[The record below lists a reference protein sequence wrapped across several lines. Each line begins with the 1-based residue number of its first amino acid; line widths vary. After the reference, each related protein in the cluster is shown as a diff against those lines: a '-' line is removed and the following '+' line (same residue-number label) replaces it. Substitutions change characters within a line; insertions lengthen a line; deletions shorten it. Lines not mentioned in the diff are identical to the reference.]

1 MIKNTL
7 NSFQKSPI
15 KSVKHSTY
23 FNVYDKLFS
32 KYVDTEFTFIEIGIF
47 QGGSLFM
54 WRDYF
59 GDKARIIGIDINEG
73 AKKWEKDGFEIYIGS
88 QSDPVFWDSL
98 FKKIGNV
105 DVILD
110 DGGHEFDHQII
121 TTECVIPHINDG
133 GLLLV
138 EDTHTSYMNDFGGPS
153 KNSFIS
159 YSKNIIDGI
168 NYRYDHFKNKKIN
181 EKQISS
187 VYFYESFVAF
197 NIDRKICSIDS
208 TWVENNGEPMSDD
221 YFVQEKSKFRTM
233 ISKFISKNK
242 KIKKAAILIFR
253 HLLGLRQ
260 RLINFIILKKYFKFK

>member
-1 MIKNTL
+1 MNKNTL
-7 NSFQKSPI
+7 TSFQNSPI

-32 KYVDTEFTFIEIGIF
+32 KYVNTEFTFIEIGIF

-88 QSDPVFWDSL
+88 QSDPIFWRNL
-98 FKKIGNV
+98 FKEIGNV
-105 DVILD
+105 DVVLD

-121 TTECVIPHINDG
+121 TTESVIPHINDG

-153 KNSFIS
+153 KHSFIS
-159 YSKNIIDGI
+159 YSKNIVDGI
-168 NYRYDHFKNKKIN
+168 NYRYDHFKNKKIK
-181 EKQISS
+181 EPQIFSIH
-187 VYFYESFVAF
+187 FYESFVAF
-197 NIDRKICSIDS
+197 DIDRGLCSIDS
-208 TWVENNGEPMSDD
+208 KWVENSGKPMPED
-221 YFVQEKSKFRTM
+221 YFVETKSGLRVL
-233 ISKFISKNK
+233 ISKILSNNK
-242 KIKKAAILIFR
+242 EFKRFSILVHR
-253 HLLGLRQ
+253 YLLGFKQ
-260 RLINFIILKKYFKFK
+260 RILNSLKLKKYFKF

>member
-1 MIKNTL
+1 MNKKTL
-7 NSFQKSPI
+7 TSFHNSPI

-23 FNVYDKLFS
+23 FDVYDRLFS

-73 AKKWEKDGFEIYIGS
+73 AKKWEKDGFEIFIGS
-88 QSDPVFWDSL
+88 QSDPIFWKNL
-98 FKKIGNV
+98 FQEIGNV
-105 DVILD
+105 DVVLD

-121 TTECVIPHINDG
+121 TTECVIPNINDG

-187 VYFYESFVAF
+187 VHFYESFVAF
-197 NIDRKICSIDS
+197 HVDRNLCSIDS
-208 TWVENNGEPMSDD
+208 KWVENNGKPMDET
-221 YFVQEKSKFRTM
+221 YFVLNKSFIRVLV
-233 ISKFISKNK
+233 SKILTNNK
-242 KIKKAAILIFR
+242 RLKSFTILIYR
-253 HLLGLRQ
+253 HLLGFKQ
-260 RLINFIILKKYFKFK
+260 RALNFIHLKKYFKF